1 MPDLSK
7 LSNCRHCGGGRVAG
21 RDAAFLA
28 RVADEHIDTNDGLP
42 GADFNLLGPLKRSAE
57 YGAIR
62 GRVAELKPLD
72 AWQLNDYH
80 YFVFALRRGDDA
92 PGDSQDPVALFVMN
106 GETRP
111 FSALVLTPDAEGA
124 QADVQ
129 DLRNPGPSF
138 KTDL

>member
-7 LSNCRHCGGGRVAG
+7 LKNCRHCGGGRVAG
-21 RDAAFLA
+21 RDAGSLA
-28 RVADEHIDTNDGLP
+28 RLAGEYLDTNDSLP
-42 GADFNLLGPLKRSAE
+42 GADFKLLAPLKRSAE

-62 GRVAELKPLD
+62 GRVAALKPLD
-72 AWQLNDYH
+72 AWQLNAFH

-92 PGDSQDPVALFVMN
+92 PADTGNPVALFAMN

-111 FSALVLTPDAEGA
+111 AFALVFTPDADGG

-138 KTDL
+138 KMDL